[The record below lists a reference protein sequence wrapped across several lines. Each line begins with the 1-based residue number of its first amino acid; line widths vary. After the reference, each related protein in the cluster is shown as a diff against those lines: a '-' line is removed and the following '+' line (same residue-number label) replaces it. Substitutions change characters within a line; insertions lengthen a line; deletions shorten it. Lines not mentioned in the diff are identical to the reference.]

1 MMRGTLYIMSGPSGT
16 GKGTICAELVKIEKM
31 YLSISSTT
39 REKRAGET
47 DGVTYNYTTV
57 ESFEEMIKNGE
68 MLEYAKYGDN
78 YYGTPKKYIE
88 EQLSNGV
95 DVMLE
100 IEPQGALQVKKIYPD
115 AVMIFILPPSMAEL
129 KRRLTD
135 RGREN
140 EEQINERLQNAK
152 WEFSQAPFYNRIF
165 INDNLDE
172 CVESVRQF
180 MHKTDGRLEFLNKL
194 LNEEY

>member
-1 MMRGTLYIMSGPSGT
+1 MIRGTLYIISGPSGT
-16 GKGTICAELVKIEKM
+16 GKGTICDMLKGENL

-39 REKRAGET
+39 RERRSGEE

-57 ESFEEMIKNGE
+57 EHFEEMIENGE
-68 MLEYAKYGDN
+68 MLEFAKYGDN
-78 YYGTPKKYIE
+78 YYGTPRKHIE
-88 EQLSNGV
+88 ERLSKGI

-100 IEPQGALQVKKIYPD
+100 IEPQGAMQVKKIYPD

-129 KRRLTD
+129 KRRLID
-135 RGREN
+135 RGRESG
-140 EEQINERLQNAK
+140 EQINERLKNAR

-172 CVESVRQF
+172 CVGAVR
-180 MHKTDGRLEFLNKL
+180 EFFRETAEKRGFLDKL

>member
-1 MMRGTLYIMSGPSGT
+1 MRGTLYIMSGPSGT
-16 GKGTICAELVKIEKM
+16 GKGTICDRLKGDDM
-31 YLSISSTT
+31 YLSVSSTT

-57 ESFEEMIKNGE
+57 GHFEEMIENGE
-68 MLEYAKYGDN
+68 MLEFAKYDGN
-78 YYGTPKKYIE
+78 YYGTPRKHIE
-88 EQLSNGV
+88 ERLSAGI

-129 KRRLTD
+129 KRRLKE
-135 RGREN
+135 RGRESD
-140 EEQINERLQNAK
+140 ERIRERLKNAR
-152 WEFSQAPFYNRIF
+152 WEFSQAPLYNKIV

-172 CVESVRQF
+172 CVEVVRAFFKETAQ
-180 MHKTDGRLEFLNKL
+180 KRGFLDKL
-194 LNEEY
+194 LNEE

>member
-1 MMRGTLYIMSGPSGT
+1 MRGTLYIMSGPSGT
-16 GKGTICAELVKIEKM
+16 GKGTICDMLKGEDM

-39 REKRAGET
+39 RERRAGET

-57 ESFEEMIKNGE
+57 EHFEEMIKNGE
-68 MLEYAKYGDN
+68 MLEYAKYGSN
-78 YYGTPKKYIE
+78 YYGTPRKYIE
-88 EQLSNGV
+88 ERLSKGI

-100 IEPQGALQVKKIYPD
+100 IEPQGAMQVKKIYPD

-140 EEQINERLQNAK
+140 DEQIKERLRHAR
-152 WEFSQAPFYNRIF
+152 WEFSQAPFYNKIF

-172 CVESVRQF
+172 CVKDVREF
-180 MHKTDGRLEFLNKL
+180 FRETDEKRVFLDKL
-194 LNEEY
+194 LNEEF

>member
-1 MMRGTLYIMSGPSGT
+1 MIRGTLYIMSGPSGT
-16 GKGTICAELVKIEKM
+16 GKGTICDMLKGEDM

-57 ESFEEMIKNGE
+57 EHFEEMIKNGE
-68 MLEYAKYGDN
+68 MLEYAKYGSN
-78 YYGTPKKYIE
+78 YYGTPRKHIE
-88 EQLSNGV
+88 ERLSQGI

-100 IEPQGALQVKKIYPD
+100 IEPQGAMQVKKIYPD
-115 AVMIFILPPSMAEL
+115 AVMIFILPPSIAEL
-129 KRRLTD
+129 KRRLNE

-140 EEQINERLQNAK
+140 DEQIKERLKQAR
-152 WEFSQAPFYNRIF
+152 WEFSQAPFYNKIF

-172 CVESVRQF
+172 CVKAVREF
-180 MHKTDGRLEFLNKL
+180 MRETAKMRGFLDKL
-194 LNEEY
+194 LNEEF

>member
-1 MMRGTLYIMSGPSGT
+1 MRGTLYIMSGPSGT
-16 GKGTICAELVKIEKM
+16 GKGTICDILKGEDM

-39 REKRAGET
+39 RERRSGET

-57 ESFEEMIKNGE
+57 EHFEDMIKNGE
-68 MLEYAKYGDN
+68 MLEYAKYGSN
-78 YYGTPKKYIE
+78 YYGTPRKHIE
-88 EQLSNGV
+88 ERLSKGI

-100 IEPQGALQVKKIYPD
+100 IEPQGAMQVKKIYPD

-129 KRRLTD
+129 KRRLCD

-140 EEQINERLQNAK
+140 DEQIKERLKNAR
-152 WEFSQAPFYNRIF
+152 WEFTQAPMYNRIF

-172 CVESVRQF
+172 CVKAVR
-180 MHKTDGRLEFLNKL
+180 EFFNETAHSRGFLDKL

>member
-1 MMRGTLYIMSGPSGT
+1 MRGTLYIMSGPSGT
-16 GKGTICAELVKIEKM
+16 GKGPICAELVKTEKM

-39 REKRAGET
+39 RERRAGET

-57 ESFEEMIKNGE
+57 EQFEEMIKDGE

-88 EQLSNGV
+88 EQLSKGV

-100 IEPQGALQVKKIYPD
+100 IEPQGAMQVKKIYPD
-115 AVMIFILPPSMAEL
+115 AVLIFILPPSMAEL
-129 KRRLTD
+129 KRRLTE
-135 RGREN
+135 RGRES
-140 EEQINERLQNAK
+140 EEQIQERLKNAQ
-152 WEFSQAPFYNRIF
+152 WEFSQAPLYNKIF

-172 CVESVRQF
+172 CVEAVRRF
-180 MHKTDGRLEFLNKL
+180 LHKTDGRLELLNKL